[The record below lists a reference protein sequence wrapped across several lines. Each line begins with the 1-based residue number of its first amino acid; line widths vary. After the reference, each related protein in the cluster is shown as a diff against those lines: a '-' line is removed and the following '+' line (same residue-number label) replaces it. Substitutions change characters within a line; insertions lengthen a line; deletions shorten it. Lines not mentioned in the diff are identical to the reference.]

1 MLLETSRR
9 YNPGS
14 ESITFLKDFSYNRE
28 DFAKA
33 GENRDQERIG
43 LDGQMLFVMGP
54 IVTREPRVQGL
65 SGCEGKAPLVFPR
78 QKVGMLIGLSQ
89 LLQIDTCSL
98 VH

>member
-33 GENRDQERIG
+33 GKN
-43 LDGQMLFVMGP
+43 
-54 IVTREPRVQGL
+54 
-65 SGCEGKAPLVFPR
+65 
-78 QKVGMLIGLSQ
+78 
-89 LLQIDTCSL
+89 
-98 VH
+98 